1 MYHVQ
6 TAIFLVGILGGTI
19 AMGFG
24 ADFNQDTREAFKKSI
39 NYPALVAAHPQEK
52 TVTLDWQNA
61 LQKLKDAQGN
71 VWTSTPAEPALGGKG
86 EGQLSL
92 NLQSSKGTAIV
103 DIVAL
108 AGDWQERLD
117 YVVAKKSLT
126 DRIDVNSKL
135 VPGLEDIYFVPKT
148 GTDIAFTS
156 FLYGNL
162 FIDIK
167 QWDAGDI
174 DALAKAIYQL
184 VKNNSQPAVET
195 KPAFK
200 VNADKCQLNTGD
212 TVKIK
217 VEGLA
222 KNWHSEWIYNQP
234 QLLLGDAL
242 EYIEQDGDTFH
253 FKAVK
258 AGKTEVTFA
267 ALNTRTLS
275 VEKQS
280 VALEI
285 R

>member
-1 MYHVQ
+1 MHPVQ
-6 TAIFLVGILGGTI
+6 TAIFLLGILGGTM
-19 AMGFG
+19 AMGFEIN
-24 ADFNQDTREAFKKSI
+24 FNQNTRDAFKKSI
-39 NYPALVAAHPQEK
+39 NYPALAAAQLPEK
-52 TVTLDWQNA
+52 TVSLDWQHA
-61 LQKLKDAQGN
+61 LKSLKDAQGN
-71 VWTSTPAEPALGGKG
+71 VWTSTPADPGLGSTG

-92 NLQSSKGTAIV
+92 NLQSAKGAAIV
-103 DIVAL
+103 DVIAL

-117 YVVAKKSLT
+117 YVIAKKSLT
-126 DRIDVNSKL
+126 DRMDVNSKL
-135 VPGLEDIYFVPKT
+135 VPGVEDIYFIPKT
-148 GTDIAFTS
+148 GTDITFAS

-162 FIDIK
+162 FIEIK

-184 VKNNSQPAVET
+184 VKNNSQPAVEA

-212 TVKIK
+212 IVKIK

-222 KNWHSEWIYNQP
+222 KNWNTEWIYNQP
-234 QLLLGDAL
+234 QLLLGEEL

-267 ALNTRTLS
+267 ALNTRTLY

-280 VALEI
+280 VAVEI